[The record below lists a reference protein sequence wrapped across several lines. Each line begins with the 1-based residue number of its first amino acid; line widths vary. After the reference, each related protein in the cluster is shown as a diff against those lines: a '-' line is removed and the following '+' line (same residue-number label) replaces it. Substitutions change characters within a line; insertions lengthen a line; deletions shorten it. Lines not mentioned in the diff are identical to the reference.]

1 MNWGSDG
8 RLGYY
13 ERNTDRRLRH
23 PEVGWKIGE
32 PFLNHHTTFFWHK
45 SLIMYVGES
54 RMGSGNF
61 QTFPLAP
68 AGGQDV

>member
-1 MNWGSDG
+1 
-8 RLGYY
+8 
-13 ERNTDRRLRH
+13 
-23 PEVGWKIGE
+23 
-32 PFLNHHTTFFWHK
+32 
-45 SLIMYVGES
+45 LIMYVGES